1 MERPTGIDVARLAR
15 VAQSTVS
22 LVFSGKSEGRVSPQL
37 EHRIRKAATTL
48 GYQPLPSGRAL
59 SSGRSHSIGLVV
71 TDFENAFFGSFSR
84 GAQKI
89 ANKLGYSVVLME
101 AGDSPTDFPAYKALT
116 AGYVDGL
123 LVFAIAPP
131 DVPPRDRHLITLV
144 ESVFDGYSSVILD
157 SLGGLREAVRHL
169 ASLGHRRIAYLGI
182 DNGRWTFVRRR
193 QAFVDA
199 MRAQDLDV
207 DDFLVRDSRFDFDS
221 LVAAS
226 GQWLRGEQR
235 PSAIVC
241 ADDLVAAA
249 VYRAAAVAEISV
261 PSALSVISFGGTILS
276 RVLTPQLT
284 SLTVSATLLG
294 EAAMRLQLSSSAA
307 DWRPERLAL
316 PIALRIGESTTSA
329 PPDPLQILLARGRPT
344 HT

>member
-1 MERPTGIDVARLAR
+1 MIERRRDRPTGIDVARLAR

-22 LVFSGKSEGRVSPQL
+22 LVFSGKSEGRVSPEL
-37 EHRIRKAATTL
+37 DRRIRKAAKTL

-84 GAQKI
+84 GAQRI
-89 ANKLGYSVVLME
+89 ANELGYSVVLME
-101 AGDSPTDFPAYKALT
+101 AGDSPKDFPAYRALT

-131 DVPPRDRHLITLV
+131 NVPSRDRRLITLV

-157 SLGGLREAVRHL
+157 APSGLRETVRHL

-193 QAFVDA
+193 EAFVEA
-199 MRAQDLDV
+199 MREHDLEVGDN
-207 DDFLVRDSRFDFDS
+207 LIRDAHFDFDS

-226 GQWLRGEQR
+226 GPWLRGKQR

-241 ADDLVAAA
+241 ADDLVASAI
-249 VYRAAAVAEISV
+249 YRAAAMAEISI
-261 PSALSVISFGGTILS
+261 PSALSVVSFGGAILS

-284 SLTVSATLLG
+284 SLNVSATLLG
-294 EAAMRLQLSSSAA
+294 ETAMRLQLSRSGAG
-307 DWRPERLAL
+307 WRPERLAL
-316 PIALRIGESTTSA
+316 PLALRIGQSTAA
-329 PPDPLQILLARGRPT
+329 PSPALR
-344 HT
+344 